1 MGCCVTVKSLKK
13 LDHLSHIGVL
23 LIEPDPF
30 IAHLLKNVLQS
41 LGFTRIV
48 KVANSQEVLDV
59 LSESAIDLIILE
71 WDIAPINGI
80 ELTKRIRHLDHPM
93 HRRLP
98 VVMTTGRA
106 QFNDVSIARD
116 AGVTEFIVK
125 PISAK
130 AVLERIQMAIEKPRD
145 FIIAGTYVGPERRRK
160 KKGNTWVSHERRTK
174 TGTSQGGVV
183 VLKADYSLLESI
195 GDRGALRKF
204 FNADAI
210 AKAEKAIAE
219 LNDEFLPWAH
229 EDFAEVERRFN
240 ALVEAEEQDGADIME
255 LAQAALRIK
264 ARAGTFGYN
273 LASSVADL
281 MYKNISE
288 RHDISGKWIKIFR
301 AHIQALYVI
310 FHQKVMD
317 TGSDEGQEIIDVL
330 TELIENEKKREADE
344 KKAG

>member
-1 MGCCVTVKSLKK
+1 MTVKSLKK

-30 IAHLLKNVLQS
+30 ISHLIKNVLQS
-41 LGFTRIV
+41 LGFTRIL
-48 KVANSQEVLDV
+48 KVANSQDVLDV
-59 LSESAIDLIILE
+59 LAESTIELIISE

-80 ELTKRIRHLDHPM
+80 ELTKRIRHLDHPI
-93 HRRLP
+93 HRRIP
-98 VVMTTGRA
+98 IIMTTGRA
-106 QFNDVSIARD
+106 QFNDVSFARD

-145 FIIAGTYVGPERRRK
+145 FIIAATYVGPERRRK
-160 KKGNTWVSHERRTK
+160 KKGNTWVSHERRNK
-174 TGTSQGGVV
+174 TGRAKDGVV
-183 VLKADYSLLESI
+183 VLEADYSLLESI
-195 GDRGALRKF
+195 GDSIALKRL
-204 FNADAI
+204 FNADVI
-210 AKAEKAIAE
+210 AKAEQAIAE

-229 EDFAEVERRFN
+229 EDFAEVEQRFN
-240 ALVEAEEQDGADIME
+240 ALIETETQDSDDIAA
-255 LAQAALRIK
+255 LAKAALRIK
-264 ARAGTFGYN
+264 SRAGTFGYG

-288 RHDISGKWIKIFR
+288 RSSINGKWIKIFR

-317 TGSDEGQEIIDVL
+317 TGSDEGKEIIDVL
-330 TELIENEKKREADE
+330 TSLIEEEKKREA
-344 KKAG
+344 AA